1 MTAVGRV
8 IFLVRNPLLSQTLT
22 MKKRKQISG
31 SFLTLLFAV
40 SAISAQSVDIG
51 VVGSYD
57 QNSFG
62 SPAVDGYELNF
73 TYEDDNAAIATNS
86 GDGFSLDGGSAKSYD
101 DVDSSSLEFYGF
113 GSTTRSDVLNEVQG
127 KDYTATFQRDG
138 VSANYSSTVS
148 NPLPTA
154 LNQAFFIDSV
164 TPSGTAAYWNGL
176 GQLVLDANN
185 DYTFNFNTYTSQ
197 PDYMSL
203 ELFGPTL
210 DLMQESIRD
219 ASDAPITSYSI
230 NAGDLTEGH
239 LYDVGLFVAEIG
251 ASPGGTLTDGTGSIS
266 LEAMSYQGEF
276 TAIEMIAVPEL
287 SFSALGLGL
296 MALATACRRRR
307 PQIRK

>member
-1 MTAVGRV
+1 MTPLGRV

-22 MKKRKQISG
+22 MKKSKQVSG
-31 SFLTLLFAV
+31 IFLTLLFAV
-40 SAISAQSVDIG
+40 SAMSAQSVDIG

-73 TYEDDNAAIATNS
+73 TYEDDNAAIAANS
-86 GDGFSLDGGSAKSYD
+86 GDGFSLNGGSAQSYD

-138 VSANYSSTVS
+138 VSANYSSTVTNS
-148 NPLPTA
+148 LPTA
-154 LNQAFFIDSV
+154 LNKPFFIDSV
-164 TPSGTAAYWNGL
+164 TPSGAAAYWNGL
-176 GQLVLDANN
+176 GRLVLDANT
-185 DYTFNFNTYTSQ
+185 DYTINFNTFTTQ

-203 ELFGPTL
+203 EIFGPML
-210 DLMQESIRD
+210 NVLQESIKD

-230 NAGDLTEGH
+230 NAGDLTKGH

-251 ASPGGTLTDGTGSIS
+251 TSPAGTLTDGTGSIS

-276 TAIEMIAVPEL
+276 TAIEVIAVPEL

-296 MALATACRRRR
+296 IAFATTCRRRSR
-307 PQIRK
+307 IGK